1 MRVRLTE
8 AGICGA
14 QLREE
19 IEAAIGETLDALD
32 VVYYPDTH
40 EVELPDR
47 LEAHRATIEAVVQ
60 AHVPDMSAQDARNA
74 TRQWVA
80 QQLATTEGK
89 HINDTTMSERMAI
102 LLGIAFVVGAIDDTG
117 QVRSPGE
124 WLR

>member
-1 MRVRLTE
+1 MRVRLTK

-14 QLREE
+14 QLRDEV
-19 IEAAIGETLDALD
+19 EAAIGETLGALD

-60 AHVPDMSAQDARNA
+60 AHVPDTSAQDARNA
-74 TRQWVA
+74 TRQWIA
-80 QQLATTEGK
+80 TQLATAEGK
-89 HINDTTMSERMAI
+89 HIRDTTTSERMAI
-102 LLGIAFVVGAIDDTG
+102 LLGIAFVVGAIDNTG

>member
-8 AGICGA
+8 ASICGA

-19 IEAAIGETLDALD
+19 VEAAIGETLGALD
-32 VVYYPDTH
+32 VVYHPDTH

-60 AHVPDMSAQDARNA
+60 AHVPDTSAMDARNA

-80 QQLATTEGK
+80 QQLATAEGK
-89 HINDTTMSERMAI
+89 HIRDTTTSERMAI
-102 LLGIAFVVGAIDDTG
+102 LLGIAFVVGAIDNTG

>member
-14 QLREE
+14 QLRAEV
-19 IEAAIGETLDALD
+19 EAAIGETLGALD
-32 VVYYPDTH
+32 VVYHPDTH

-60 AHVPDMSAQDARNA
+60 AHVPDTSEQDARNA
-74 TRQWVA
+74 TRKWVA
-80 QQLATTEGK
+80 GQLQSAVGLHISETDVQQKLA
-89 HINDTTMSERMAI
+89 
-102 LLGIAFVVGAIDDTG
+102 LLAGIAFVVGAIDNTG
-117 QVRSPGE
+117 QVRPAGE

>member
-1 MRVRLTE
+1 MRVRLTK

-14 QLREE
+14 QLRDEV
-19 IEAAIGETLDALD
+19 EAAIGETLGALD

-60 AHVPDMSAQDARNA
+60 AHVPDTSEQDARNA
-74 TRQWVA
+74 TRKWVA
-80 QQLATTEGK
+80 GQLQSAVGLHISETDVQQKLA
-89 HINDTTMSERMAI
+89 
-102 LLGIAFVVGAIDDTG
+102 LLAGIAFVVGAIDNTG